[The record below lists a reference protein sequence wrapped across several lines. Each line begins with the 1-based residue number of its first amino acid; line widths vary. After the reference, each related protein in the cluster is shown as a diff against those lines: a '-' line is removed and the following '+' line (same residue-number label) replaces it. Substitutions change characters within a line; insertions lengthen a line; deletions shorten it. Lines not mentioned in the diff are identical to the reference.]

1 MAPKNKKKFI
11 DPKNSTTFA
20 VVHRSQ
26 RDARIADEEASK
38 YRKGFRPDWHPDDV
52 VSPELLGEEM
62 EDDDDEEEDWFDEDI
77 LDDDD
82 LLNEYAIK
90 KMSNG
95 NELNQ
100 KDMVAYD
107 GFEKRVGTQ
116 DPSNYGVY
124 FKNQDDYD
132 YLQHLKPIGQ
142 DPSAVLVEPKHVKPE
157 TLEDGENLD
166 LQMKKKLNLPSSALA
181 SNQELDIGLLN
192 QVENP
197 LGNQIDLDPSLREI
211 LTALDDE
218 AYVENDLEDDFFDAF
233 HMDSMP
239 EKYQALENQVY
250 EEPEDVEQEPWM
262 REFKKSDFSEGTEKP
277 YVKSRGARTATT
289 SFSMS
294 SSAMFRN
301 EKLTLLDD
309 QFDKLLEEY
318 SDDEIGELDAEDEE
332 VLGTLNV
339 SGLALEE
346 TLEEKRLDEMFDDF
360 LGNLKV
366 IGNRRRVVTRDPS
379 ESLSAIRTELKQ
391 EAAEVV
397 HQYSVIEDV
406 DVVDIPMPFPEKKE
420 KERWDCESV
429 LTMNTNIYNRP
440 KLIQEIS
447 KGVPKIRLRK
457 GMPSVVPEPTSE
469 SESES
474 ASEPERLN
482 KGQARAKQETK
493 EEKRARKAAI
503 KQERKMRRM
512 TKKATKTAFEEE
524 KERQIK
530 LVPNHKLQAHSI
542 HIQ

>member
-1 MAPKNKKKFI
+1 
-11 DPKNSTTFA
+11 
-20 VVHRSQ
+20 
-26 RDARIADEEASK
+26 
-38 YRKGFRPDWHPDDV
+38 
-52 VSPELLGEEM
+52 
-62 EDDDDEEEDWFDEDI
+62 
-77 LDDDD
+77 
-82 LLNEYAIK
+82 
-90 KMSNG
+90 MSNG

-157 TLEDGENLD
+157 TLGIQFKDKEDGENLD

-262 REFKKSDFSEGTEKP
+262 REFKKFQNSKQPGSDDEFSDDDFSEGTEKP

-474 ASEPERLN
+474 ASEPERRN
-482 KGQARAKQETK
+482 
-493 EEKRARKAAI
+493 
-503 KQERKMRRM
+503 
-512 TKKATKTAFEEE
+512 
-524 KERQIK
+524 
-530 LVPNHKLQAHSI
+530 N
-542 HIQ
+542 